1 MLKFQCGAIKAL
13 DRCMLSTYEHTVIF
27 EQQCIPSNI
36 ISKASKGLS
45 VPEHMVATRISR
57 FLRCCIIFI
66 VPSYLSDFFVISV
79 TISLR
84 LCIGGRS
91 PVIPLSAF
99 QPNTGSLA
107 GFEAFC
113 FPGFEACCF
122 PGFEAGCFR
131 LQGAP
136 PVDGVV
142 LDLTVLGFGLLLFV
156 TLSVLV
162 VGPRKLETVA
172 LAFCPER
179 VVRVVTVDTWAS
191 PWLVGLPPLGAGLE
205 DIVVC
210 CRLVC
215 RDNPGLKFAKART
228 KLVWSVAAE
237 KLIRWLLCDPTRN
250 KSLAAPEGREGAM
263 SYTQRSKV

>member
-1 MLKFQCGAIKAL
+1 
-13 DRCMLSTYEHTVIF
+13 MLSTYEHTVIF

-57 FLRCCIIFI
+57 FLRCCSIFV
-66 VPSYLSDFFVISV
+66 VPSYLSDFFVMSV
-79 TISLR
+79 MISLR

-91 PVIPLSAF
+91 PLIPLSAF
-99 QPNTGSLA
+99 QPKTGSLA
-107 GFEAFC
+107 GFEA
-113 FPGFEACCF
+113 CCF
-122 PGFEAGCFR
+122 PLR
-131 LQGAP
+131 GAL

-142 LDLTVLGFGLLLFV
+142 LDLPVLGFGLLLFV

-162 VGPRKLETVA
+162 VGPKKLETVA

-191 PWLVGLPPLGAGLE
+191 PWLVGLPPLGAGPE

-228 KLVWSVAAE
+228 KLVWSVAVE
-237 KLIRWLLCDPTRN
+237 KLIRWLLCDHTCN

>member
-1 MLKFQCGAIKAL
+1 
-13 DRCMLSTYEHTVIF
+13 MLSTYEHTVIF

-107 GFEAFC
+107 
-113 FPGFEACCF
+113 GFEACCF

-228 KLVWSVAAE
+228 KLVWSVAVE